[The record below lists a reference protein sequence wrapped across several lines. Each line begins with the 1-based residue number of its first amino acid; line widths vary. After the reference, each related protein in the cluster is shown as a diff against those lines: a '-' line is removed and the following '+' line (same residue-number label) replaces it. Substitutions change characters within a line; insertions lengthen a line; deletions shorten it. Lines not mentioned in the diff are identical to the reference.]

1 MLMSQIIE
9 IAVYSAAVL
18 LMRSKIKLY
27 SSEAKASVPR
37 VSNKVGEWVIEYV
50 MFLHGLAQQ

>member
-1 MLMSQIIE
+1 MSQIIE

-27 SSEAKASVPR
+27 SSEAKTSVPR
-37 VSNKVGEWVIEYV
+37 VSNKVGE
-50 MFLHGLAQQ
+50 